1 MAGFAP
7 SGKSRHCFFTMA
19 LGVFLVEICSDFPLL
34 GGGVAMLQPMWR

>member
-7 SGKSRHCFFTMA
+7 SGKSRHCFFTMG
-19 LGVFLVEICSDFPLL
+19 LGGLGVEICSDFPVL